1 MFRFIHLPN
10 TYVRFEYTVVQQDGS
25 LGSLTI
31 RLHTR
36 DWEYNHEIL
45 TTYHTYN
52 PTVFHW
58 LLAQIEADFPE
69 AYQRFA
75 VNGRL
80 VLFTVH
86 TITTPVRPYSSSSA
100 Q

>member
-36 DWEYNHEIL
+36 D
-45 TTYHTYN
+45 
-52 PTVFHW
+52 
-58 LLAQIEADFPE
+58 
-69 AYQRFA
+69 
-75 VNGRL
+75 
-80 VLFTVH
+80 
-86 TITTPVRPYSSSSA
+86 
-100 Q
+100 